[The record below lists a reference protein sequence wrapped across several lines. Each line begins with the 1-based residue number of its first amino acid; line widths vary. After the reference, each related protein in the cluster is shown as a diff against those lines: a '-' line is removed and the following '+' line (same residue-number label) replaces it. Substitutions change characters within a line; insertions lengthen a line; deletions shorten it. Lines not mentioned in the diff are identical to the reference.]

1 MKSNADL
8 LNLYKDE
15 KAHVIGSLSDRTGL
29 EDFPT
34 YKEWKADYVKEYN
47 ETHDVANPLTME
59 EAVALTDAEVE
70 AAGEAPEE
78 DLLAQLVAIGES
90 TEEKEEGDAQAP
102 TEATPKVATKPKPQ
116 PAKKAAAGKKTSKAA
131 RAQVVFDRMYPGVL
145 AGTTTRKLV
154 IDELV
159 AEVELTAN
167 GAATYYQKMK
177 KAAAAA

>member
-8 LNLYKDE
+8 LNQYKEE
-15 KAHVIGSLSDRTGL
+15 KTIVIGSLDERTGL
-29 EDFPT
+29 EEFPS
-34 YKEWKADYVKEYN
+34 YKAWKADYIMEYN
-47 ETHDVANPLTME
+47 ETHNVDNPLTME
-59 EAVALTDAEVE
+59 EAVALADAEVE

-78 DLLAQLVAIGES
+78 DLLAQLVALGDES
-90 TEEKEEGDAQAP
+90 TEEKEDDAQAP

-116 PAKKAAAGKKTSKAA
+116 PAKKAAPKKTSKAA
-131 RAQVVFDRMYPGVL
+131 AAQVVFDSMYPRVL
-145 AGTTTRKLV
+145 AGTATRKSV

-159 AEVELTAN
+159 AEVKLTAN